1 MIIKSW
7 PAELGP
13 VICIVGARPNFMK
26 MAPILRAFAAHVP
39 AIPTLLVH
47 TGQHYDK
54 DMNDRLFEDLRLPH
68 PDINLEVG
76 SGSHA
81 VQTAEVMRR
90 FEPVIDTYRPS
101 CVLVVGD
108 VNSTLACTLV
118 AVKKGIPVVHVEA
131 GLRSYDRAMP
141 EEINRVLTDQ
151 IADLL
156 YTTERSAENNL
167 IREGIAPER
176 IRFVGNVMIDSLL
189 SLLHNREFARAPTDT
204 VAANGRDPEL
214 LTSDAGYGVVTL
226 HRPSNVDD
234 PETLTSL
241 LGVLRELAQQLPL
254 VFALHP
260 RTRANIERFGL
271 GPLIDNPQLI
281 LLPPQGYLEMLGLM
295 AGARIVLTDSGGLQ
309 EETTALGIP
318 CLTMR
323 DNTERPITVEQGT
336 NTMVGRNTSAIRQQA
351 DEILAGRGKQG
362 RLPELW
368 DGHAAER
375 IAADLAAWLLD
386 RHFVNAKA

>member
-1 MIIKSW
+1 MPNAW
-7 PAELGP
+7 PRDLGP
-13 VICIVGARPNFMK
+13 VICVVGARPNFMK
-26 MAPILRAFAAHVP
+26 MAPILRAFSNNQL

-47 TGQHYDK
+47 TGQHYDR
-54 DMNDRLFEDLRLPH
+54 DMNDKLFEDLRLPH

-90 FEPVIDTYRPS
+90 FEPVLDEKKPS

-141 EEINRVLTDQ
+141 EEINRILTDQ
-151 IADLL
+151 VADIL
-156 YTTERSAENNL
+156 YTTERSATANL
-167 IREGIAPER
+167 TREGISEER

-189 SLLHNREFARAPTDT
+189 SNREKARGPQETLRTCGA
-204 VAANGRDPEL
+204 DPQAIA
-214 LTSDAGYGVVTL
+214 SIDGFGVVTM
-226 HRPSNVDD
+226 HRPSNVDH
-234 PETLTSL
+234 PEVLRSL
-241 LGVLRELAQQLPL
+241 LAVLREISESLPL

-260 RTRANIERFGL
+260 RTKGNIERFGL
-271 GPLIDNPQLI
+271 GDLIDTPRMI
-281 LLPPQGYLEMLGLM
+281 ILPPQGYLEILGLM
-295 AGARIVLTDSGGLQ
+295 ANARIVLTDSGGLQ

-323 DNTERPITVEQGT
+323 ENTERPITVEQGT
-336 NTMVGRNTSAIRQQA
+336 NTMVGRDIEAIRLHTS
-351 DEILAGRGKQG
+351 ETLAGRGKSG
-362 RLPELW
+362 RVPELW
-368 DGHAAER
+368 DGHTAER
-375 IAADLAAWLLD
+375 IATDLSGWLIA
-386 RHFVNAKA
+386 RHQSKSSIQ

>member
-1 MIIKSW
+1 MSETW
-7 PAELGP
+7 PADLGP
-13 VICIVGARPNFMK
+13 VICVVGARPNFMK

-39 AIPTLLVH
+39 AIPTLLLH
-47 TGQHYDK
+47 TGQHYDR
-54 DMNDRLFEDLRLPH
+54 DMNDRLFEDLRLPQ
-68 PDINLEVG
+68 PDINLGVG

-81 VQTAEVMRR
+81 VQTAEVMKL
-90 FEPVIDTYRPS
+90 FEPVLDDKKPS

-156 YTTERSAENNL
+156 YTTERSAADNL
-167 IREGIAPER
+167 SREGIAAER
-176 IRFVGNVMIDSLL
+176 VRFVGNVMIDSLL
-189 SLLHNREFARAPTDT
+189 SNRQFARAPADT
-204 VAANGRDPEL
+204 VAAGGGDPAL
-214 LTSDAGYGVVTL
+214 ITGPQGYGVVTM

-234 PETLTSL
+234 AGVLTSL
-241 LGVLRELAQQLPL
+241 LGVLREISEALPL

-260 RTRANIERFGL
+260 RTRNNIERFGL
-271 GPLIDNPQLI
+271 QHLIDSPRMI
-281 LLPPQGYLEMLGLM
+281 MLPPQGYLEMLGLM

-309 EETTALGIP
+309 EETTALGVP

-323 DNTERPITVEQGT
+323 ENTERPITIDQGT
-336 NTMVGRNTSAIRQQA
+336 NTMVGRDVTAIRKQTA
-351 DEILAGRGKQG
+351 ETLAGRGKSG
-362 RLPELW
+362 RVPELW
-368 DGHAAER
+368 DGRAAER
-375 IAADLAAWLLD
+375 IAADLAAWLLA
-386 RHFVNAKA
+386 RHAAS